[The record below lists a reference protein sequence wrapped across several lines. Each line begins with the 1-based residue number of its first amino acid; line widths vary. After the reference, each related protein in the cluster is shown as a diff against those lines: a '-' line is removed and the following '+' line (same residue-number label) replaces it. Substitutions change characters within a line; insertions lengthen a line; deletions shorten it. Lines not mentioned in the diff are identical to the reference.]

1 MDDSENPPSTPGSPT
16 SAGFSTDRLP
26 PNTSRNTDSYSDE
39 DEAAE
44 DPHIIGD
51 DDDGDGGHGDGNEE
65 DEEGEDLY
73 NDNYMD
79 DYRRMD
85 EQDRYERVGL
95 DDSMEDE
102 RDLDQIMADRRAA
115 EVELDARDERTGG
128 TIDRKLPQMLYDQD
142 TDDDH
147 NYRRP
152 KRFRADFRPPTGGRS
167 EDDTEGATQS
177 SPGRSQR
184 GHSRDDV
191 VMTDQTDDDQYEDD
205 YDDEGEMNMYR
216 VQGTLREWVTRD
228 EVRRFIA
235 KKFKEFLLTYVN
247 PKNEQGDIEYVRLIN
262 EMVLANKCSL
272 EIDYKQFIYIH
283 PNIAIWLADAPQSVL
298 EVMEEVA
305 RNVVFD
311 LHANYKNIHQK
322 IFVRITNLPVY
333 DQIRNIRQIH
343 LNTMI
348 RIGGV
353 VTRRSG
359 VFPQLQQ
366 VKYDCNKCGTVLGPF
381 FQNSYS
387 EVKVGS
393 CPECQS
399 KGPFT
404 INVEQ
409 TIYRN
414 YQKLTLQESPGI
426 VPAGRLPRH
435 KEVILLN
442 DLIDCARP
450 GEEIE
455 VTGIY
460 TNNFDLSL
468 NTKNGFPVFATV
480 VEANYVTKKQDLFSA
495 YKLTDEDKAEIEKLA
510 KDPRI
515 GERIIKSIAP
525 SIYGHEDIKTGI
537 ALAMFGG
544 QEKNVKGKHRLRGDI
559 NVLLLGD
566 PGTAK
571 SQFLKYVEKT
581 GHRAVYTTG
590 KGASAVGLTA
600 AVHKDPVTRE
610 WTLEGGALVL
620 ADRGICLIDE
630 FDKMNDQ
637 DRVSIHEAM
646 EQQSISISK
655 AGIVTSLQARCSVI
669 AAANPIGGRY
679 DSSRTFTQNVELTD
693 PIISRFDILCV
704 VKDIVDPVTDEML
717 ARFVVDSHAKSQP
730 KGAMLEDHPASNSQD
745 EFLASSRPV
754 DQEIL
759 SQDMLKKYI
768 TYAKLNVFPKLHDA
782 DLDKLTHVYAE
793 LRRESSHGQGVPIAV
808 RHIES
813 MIRMSEAHAKM
824 HLRSYVSQED
834 VDMAIRV
841 LLDSFISTQKFGVQK
856 ALQKSFRK
864 YMTFKKDYNEL
875 LLHLLRVL
883 VKDAL
888 HYKEIVS
895 GTTRLTDIEV
905 KVDELRNK
913 AQEYEIY
920 DLKPFFSSAHFT
932 NSFILDE
939 SRGVISRVGIPWQD
953 E

>member
-1 MDDSENPPSTPGSPT
+1 MDSDPSTPGSPT
-16 SAGFSTDRLP
+16 SGGGFSTDRLP
-26 PNTSRNTDSYSDE
+26 PTSSSRHRSSTQSISDE
-39 DEAAE
+39 AEVDPDILGE
-44 DPHIIGD
+44 DPGD
-51 DDDGDGGHGDGNEE
+51 EE
-65 DEEGEDLY
+65 DEGEGEDLY
-73 NDNYMD
+73 NDNFIQQ
-79 DYRRMD
+79 DYQRL
-85 EQDRYERVGL
+85 EAQDRYESADL
-95 DDSMEDE
+95 DDEYQDE
-102 RDLDQIMADRRAA
+102 RGYDEIMADRRAA
-115 EVELDARDERTGG
+115 EAELDAMHGVSVN
-128 TIDRKLPQMLYDQD
+128 RKLPRILRDQD
-142 TDDDH
+142 TDDEIE
-147 NYRRP
+147 
-152 KRFRADFRPPTGGRS
+152 FRPRRRARVEP
-167 EDDTEGATQS
+167 
-177 SPGRSQR
+177 P
-184 GHSRDDV
+184 
-191 VMTDQTDDDQYEDD
+191 MTDQTEEEPYEEEE
-205 YDDEGEMNMYR
+205 DDEGEYEMYN

-235 KKFKEFLLTYVN
+235 KKFRQFVLSYVN
-247 PKNEQGDIEYVRLIN
+247 QRSGNGEREYIRLIN
-262 EMVLANKCSL
+262 EMVAANKCSL
-272 EIDYKQFIYIH
+272 EIDYKQFIFTH

-305 RNVVFD
+305 LNVVLN
-311 LHANYKNIHQK
+311 LHPNYRNIHDK
-322 IFVRITNLPVY
+322 IYVRITNLPVY
-333 DQIRNIRQIH
+333 DQIRNIRQVH

-404 INVEQ
+404 VNIEQ

-414 YQKLTLQESPGI
+414 YQKLSLQESPGI
-426 VPAGRLPRH
+426 VPAGRLPRY

-455 VTGIY
+455 VTGTY
-460 TNNFDLSL
+460 TNNFDMSL

-495 YKLTDEDKAEIEKLA
+495 YKLTDEDKAEIEKLS

-581 GHRAVYTTG
+581 AQRAVYTTG

-620 ADRGICLIDE
+620 ADRGVCLIDE

-679 DSSRTFTQNVELTD
+679 DSSKTFAQNVELTD
-693 PIISRFDILCV
+693 PILSRFDVLCV
-704 VKDIVDPVTDEML
+704 VKDVVDPVKDEML
-717 ARFVVDSHAKSQP
+717 ASFVVDSHAKSQP
-730 KGAMLEDHPASNSQD
+730 KGSNMEETPVGLSQD
-745 EFLASSRPV
+745 ESPNLSHSSDPEV
-754 DQEIL
+754 L
-759 SQDMLKKYI
+759 SQDTLRKYI
-768 TYAKLNVFPKLHDA
+768 TYAKLNVFPKLHDV
-782 DLDKLTHVYAE
+782 DLEKLTHVYAD

-813 MIRMSEAHAKM
+813 MIRMSEAHARM
-824 HLRSYVSQED
+824 HLRNYVAEED

-841 LLDSFISTQKFGVQK
+841 LLDSFISTQKYGVQK
-856 ALQKSFRK
+856 ALQKSFKK
-864 YMTFKKDYNEL
+864 YITYKKDYNEL
-875 LLHLLRVL
+875 LLHLLRGL
-883 VKDAL
+883 VKDIL
-888 HYKEIVS
+888 RLEELMS
-895 GTTRLTDIEV
+895 GTRPRLNQVEI
-905 KVDELRNK
+905 KVEDLRTK
-913 AQEYEIY
+913 AQEYDIY
-920 DLKPFFSSAHFT
+920 DLKPFFNSRQFT
-932 NSFILDE
+932 RANFTVDE
-939 SRGVISRVGIPWQD
+939 AEGIIKHPVS
-953 E
+953 

>member
-1 MDDSENPPSTPGSPT
+1 MDSDPSTPGSPT
-16 SAGFSTDRLP
+16 SGGGFSTDRLP
-26 PNTSRNTDSYSDE
+26 PTSSSRHRSSTQSVSDE
-39 DEAAE
+39 AEVDPDILGE
-44 DPHIIGD
+44 DPGD
-51 DDDGDGGHGDGNEE
+51 EE
-65 DEEGEDLY
+65 DEGEGEDLY
-73 NDNYMD
+73 NDNFIQQ
-79 DYRRMD
+79 DYQRL
-85 EQDRYERVGL
+85 EAQDRYESADL
-95 DDSMEDE
+95 DDEYQDE
-102 RDLDQIMADRRAA
+102 RGYDEIMADRRAA
-115 EVELDARDERTGG
+115 EAELDARHGVSVN
-128 TIDRKLPQMLYDQD
+128 RKLPRILRDQD
-142 TDDDH
+142 TDDEIE
-147 NYRRP
+147 
-152 KRFRADFRPPTGGRS
+152 FRPRRRARVEP
-167 EDDTEGATQS
+167 
-177 SPGRSQR
+177 P
-184 GHSRDDV
+184 V
-191 VMTDQTDDDQYEDD
+191 TDQTEEEPYEEEEDE
-205 YDDEGEMNMYR
+205 EGEYEMYN

-235 KKFKEFLLTYVN
+235 KKFRQFVLSYVN
-247 PKNEQGDIEYVRLIN
+247 QRSGNGEREYIRLIN
-262 EMVLANKCSL
+262 EMVAANKCSL
-272 EIDYKQFIYIH
+272 EIDYKQFIFTH

-305 RNVVFD
+305 LNVVLN
-311 LHANYKNIHQK
+311 LHPNYRNIHDK
-322 IFVRITNLPVY
+322 IYVRITNLPVY
-333 DQIRNIRQIH
+333 DQIRNIRQVH

-404 INVEQ
+404 VNIEQ

-414 YQKLTLQESPGI
+414 YQKLSLQESPGI
-426 VPAGRLPRH
+426 VPAGRLPRY

-455 VTGIY
+455 VTGTY
-460 TNNFDLSL
+460 TNNFDMSL

-495 YKLTDEDKAEIEKLA
+495 YKLTDEDKAEIEKLS

-537 ALAMFGG
+537 ALAIFGG

-581 GHRAVYTTG
+581 AQRAVYTTG

-620 ADRGICLIDE
+620 ADRGVCLIDE

-679 DSSRTFTQNVELTD
+679 DSSKTFAQNVELTD
-693 PIISRFDILCV
+693 PILSRFDVLCV
-704 VKDIVDPVTDEML
+704 VKDVVDPVKDEML
-717 ARFVVDSHAKSQP
+717 ANFVVDSHAKSQP
-730 KGAMLEDHPASNSQD
+730 KGSNIEETPAGLSQGESSNLSH
-745 EFLASSRPV
+745 SSDPEV
-754 DQEIL
+754 L
-759 SQDMLKKYI
+759 SQDTLRKYV
-768 TYAKLNVFPKLHDA
+768 TYAKLNVFPKLHDV
-782 DLDKLTHVYAE
+782 DLEKLTHVYAD

-813 MIRMSEAHAKM
+813 MIRMSEAHARM
-824 HLRSYVSQED
+824 HLRNYVAEED

-841 LLDSFISTQKFGVQK
+841 LLDSFISTQKYGVQK
-856 ALQKSFRK
+856 ALQKSFKK
-864 YMTFKKDYNEL
+864 YITYKKDYNEL
-875 LLHLLRVL
+875 LLHLLRGL
-883 VKDAL
+883 VKDIL
-888 HYKEIVS
+888 RLEELMS
-895 GTTRLTDIEV
+895 GTRPRLNQVEI
-905 KVDELRNK
+905 KVEDLRTK

-920 DLKPFFSSAHFT
+920 DLKPFFNSRQFARANFT
-932 NSFILDE
+932 VDE
-939 SRGVISRVGIPWQD
+939 AEGIIKHPVA
-953 E
+953 